1 MNSKSQE
8 VIALILKYK
17 AKCPQSQSLQ
27 IQETRATLV
36 SKAVA
41 SRTGK
46 TAECHTVCD

>member
-8 VIALILKYK
+8 VTALILQYK
-17 AKCPQSQSLQ
+17 AICPQSQCLH
-27 IQETRATLV
+27 IQVTRATLV